1 MSVEEE
7 FLVTVEEEKAVV
19 AISVAAAESGVSGE
33 RVWQWI
39 KNGVQN
45 ILNLSTS
52 GLASTAETVRKQ
64 LEDKLGGEW
73 DLDRVSITLS
83 KSPSATIVIVKKS

>member
-1 MSVEEE
+1 MGREFISVEEE
-7 FLVTVEEEKAVV
+7 FLVTVEKEGELTSILAT
-19 AISVAAAESGVSGE
+19 IAEGTVPGK

-39 KNGVQN
+39 KNGVQS

-52 GLASTAETVRKQ
+52 GLASTAETIRDQ

-73 DLDRVSITLS
+73 DLDRVSITLL
-83 KSPSATIVIVKKS
+83 KPHQQQ

>member
-7 FLVTVEEEKAVV
+7 FLVTVEKEGELMSILAT
-19 AISVAAAESGVSGE
+19 IAEGTVPGK

-39 KNGVQN
+39 KNGVQS

-52 GLASTAETVRKQ
+52 GLVSTAETVKDQ
-64 LEDKLGGEW
+64 LKNKLGGEW
-73 DLDRVSITLS
+73 DLERVSITLS